1 MGNTFGAGNGP
12 GEFMRET
19 ADFTGEDKPAA
30 EVSGRGNDFR
40 TEEFPDGTKAQEGIP
55 DGTKMQEG
63 FPDGT
68 KMQEGFPGEMKMQE
82 EIPEGMKTAEEIP
95 ERNSL
100 ILAASS
106 AAVLL
111 AGIFYALRYTRYV

>member
-1 MGNTFGAGNGP
+1 
-12 GEFMRET
+12 MRET
-19 ADFTGEDKPAA
+19 ADFTGEDEPAA

-40 TEEFPDGTKAQEGIP
+40 TGEFPEGMKALEEFPDGTKTLEEFP
-55 DGTKMQEG
+55 DGMKTLEE

-68 KMQEGFPGEMKMQE
+68 KMLEEFPGEMKMQE
-82 EIPEGMKTAEEIP
+82 GIPEGMKTAEEFP
-95 ERNSL
+95 ERNTL
-100 ILAASS
+100 ILAAAS